1 LSGDYEPEN
10 RTAFFAELVVFEIEG
25 DLSDQDIQGLVG
37 EQAGR
42 YCDREMRPYV
52 SFYFQ
57 EEA

>member
-37 EQAGR
+37 EQAG
-42 YCDREMRPYV
+42 
-52 SFYFQ
+52 
-57 EEA
+57 